1 MTKQELEKLIS
12 AKKIENLDLSQTN
25 VDDLDFSDCH
35 LKNVVFS
42 SEASKNR
49 KIVGLNFKNAI
60 LESVS
65 FDHASLIKCN
75 FDQAL
80 PSQQPSISK
89 VSFRDC
95 QLLHCRF
102 RHAHLCWTDFR
113 YAEINGATFEEA
125 IISFCDFYRAFL
137 LGIIIFRKSRISN
150 SSLFY
155 TYFEEGAT
163 IRRDNLVNGRIIQQ
177 DKDTY
182 RKFLVDWN
190 QLGTG
195 ERKNDR
201 NSEKSDWSPTKSM
214 RARFEDAEDI
224 YKGLNGLWMSRGFYA
239 DANWAYVQGR
249 RAERRRMLADF
260 VHKPA
265 GLLAKVSIAL
275 SILWSFISDLMF
287 GYGES
292 IGKMIL
298 SYFII
303 IFLFA
308 FFYYASSEVDIG
320 TYSYATVISL
330 KNMVAISSTEVE
342 GVSPLVDLLNVLQ
355 TTLGILITGIF
366 GFILGNKIRNQ

>member
-1 MTKQELEKLIS
+1 MTKEELQKLIQT
-12 AKKIENLDLSQTN
+12 KRIQDLDLSLTN
-25 VDDLDFSDCH
+25 VDGLDFSDCH
-35 LKNVVFS
+35 LKNVTFT
-42 SEASKNR
+42 SEASKG
-49 KIVGLNFKNAI
+49 KEIIGTNFKNAT

-65 FDHASLIKCN
+65 FDHATLRKCN
-75 FDQAL
+75 FDQTS
-80 PSQQPSISK
+80 PSDQPSISK

-102 RHAHLCWTDFR
+102 RHAHFSWTDFR

-125 IISFCDFYRAFL
+125 ILSFCDFYRAFL

-150 SSLFY
+150 CSLFY

-177 DKDTY
+177 DKEAY
-182 RKFLVDWN
+182 LNFLVDWN
-190 QLGTG
+190 QMGTG

-201 NSEKSDWSPTKSM
+201 NAEKSDWSPQKSM

-249 RAERRRMLADF
+249 RAERQRMIADLM
-260 VHKPA
+260 HKPS
-265 GLLAKVSIAL
+265 GLLSKVNL
-275 SILWSFISDLMF
+275 SLGILWSFISDIMF

-292 IGKMIL
+292 IGKMVL